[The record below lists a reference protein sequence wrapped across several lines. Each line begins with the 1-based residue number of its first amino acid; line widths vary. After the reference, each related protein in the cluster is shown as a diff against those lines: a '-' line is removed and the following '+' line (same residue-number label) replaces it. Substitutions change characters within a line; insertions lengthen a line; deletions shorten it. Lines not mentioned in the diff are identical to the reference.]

1 VTDRPLLAAESIVF
15 RAVGRDILQD
25 AYVDAIPGAVTALV
39 GRTGAGKTTLFEV
52 MVGRRRPVLG
62 QVRWDGE
69 RVARP
74 SLARLA
80 RHGLCYLPDC
90 RWLPTWMTAATTL
103 RLATGR
109 SGLDWRPIAT
119 SLGVSAWCDRR
130 VGTLSGGE
138 LRLTE
143 LAFALTRRPRAMLLD
158 EPFHTLEPRHR
169 EAVGRVLRQLAADG
183 VAVLYAD
190 HDVRLVGETAD
201 RLFSIEEGR
210 TRPVPGFRDRSL
222 AEWYHEWP
230 Q

>member
-1 VTDRPLLAAESIVF
+1 MTALPLVAADSIVF
-15 RAVGRDILQD
+15 RTGGRVILQE
-25 AYVDAIPGAVTALV
+25 AYVDAVPGAVTALV

-52 MVGRRRPVLG
+52 LVGRRRPDLG
-62 QVRWDGE
+62 QVRWDGV

-80 RHGLCYLPDC
+80 RRGLCYLPDR

-103 RLATGR
+103 QLAAGR
-109 SGLDWRPIAT
+109 SGLDWRPIA
-119 SLGVSAWCDRR
+119 SELGVSAWGDRLT
-130 VGTLSGGE
+130 GALSGGE

-143 LAFALTRRPRAMLLD
+143 LAFALTRRPRAILLD
-158 EPFHTLEPRHR
+158 EPFHRLEPRYR
-169 EAVGRVLRQLAADG
+169 EAVGQMLRRLAGDG

-190 HDVRLVGETAD
+190 HDVRLVEETAD

-210 TRPVPGFRDRSL
+210 TRPVPDFRDRSL

-230 Q
+230 R